1 MGEDEVHRSILEE
14 AIDNAV
20 MVSQGRMA
28 ATEEAEVEQNSG
40 VEEQTLPENTEIL

>member
-1 MGEDEVHRSILEE
+1 MEE

-28 ATEEAEVEQNSG
+28 ATEEAEVDQNSG
-40 VEEQTLPENTEIL
+40 VEEQVGWIPPSVTKNVCNEK